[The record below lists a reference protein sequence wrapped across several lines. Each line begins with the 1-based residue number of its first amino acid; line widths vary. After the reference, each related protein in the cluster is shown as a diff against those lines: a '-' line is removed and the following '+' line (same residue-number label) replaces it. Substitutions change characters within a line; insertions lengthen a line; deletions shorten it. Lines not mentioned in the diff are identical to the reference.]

1 VSVGGSASIAADR
14 PGKIVQLCYTVPDV
28 EQAALAWAADGAG
41 PFFRARFEL
50 GTQFFRGRPTEG
62 AIEAAIGYRDDINIE
77 LVEYQGAGHC
87 VFAEIEPGRRF
98 GLHHLQ
104 IATANYAATLAAH
117 ADAGE
122 EVVVDSALEGVGRAG
137 FADTRARFGHYLEY
151 GVWTPAVLRAL
162 DVMIV
167 AHHDW
172 DGCDPL
178 RPYPAL
184 QP

>member
-1 VSVGGSASIAADR
+1 VNGTLASIAADR
-14 PGKIVQLCYTVPDV
+14 PGKIVQICYTVPDV

-41 PFFRARFEL
+41 PFYRARFEL
-50 GTQFFRGRPTEG
+50 GTQLYRGRPSEG

-77 LVEYQGAGHC
+77 LVEYRGAGHC

-104 IATANYAATLAAH
+104 IATADYDATLAAH
-117 ADAGE
+117 AAAGE
-122 EVVVDSALEGVGRAG
+122 TVLVDDMMEGVGRAG

-151 GVWTPAVLRAL
+151 GVWTPAVMRAL
-162 DVMIV
+162 DIMIA
-167 AHHDW
+167 AHRDW
-172 DGCDPL
+172 DGRDPL